1 MCGRFTLRS
10 KPEAVAKEFGLPSMP
25 LLELRYN
32 VAPTQAVAAVR
43 LDSMTGQRRLDLLR
57 WGLVPAW
64 ADGPTIGNRLI
75 NARAETVA
83 ERTAFRQAFLAQR
96 CLVVADAFYE
106 WAKRQEGRK
115 QPFLIRRRD
124 GRPFGFAG
132 LWERW
137 EGDDRTI
144 ESCAVITTEANAL
157 VRPIHGRM
165 PAILQPEDYGFW
177 LDSAIRDKVTLG
189 EVLVPYPADDLV
201 AYPVSTLVNAAAND
215 RVECVQPL
223 PRY

>member
-43 LDSMTGQRRLDLLR
+43 LDLATGQPRLDWLR

-64 ADGPTIGNRLI
+64 ADGPAIGNRLI

-83 ERTAFRQAFLAQR
+83 ERTAFRQAFLARR

-106 WAKRQEGRK
+106 WAKRQDGRK

-132 LWERW
+132 IWEHW
-137 EGDDRTI
+137 EGDAGTI

-177 LDSAIRDKVTLG
+177 LDPAIRDKVTLG
-189 EVLVPYPADDLV
+189 ELLVPYPADDLV
-201 AYPVSTLVNAAAND
+201 AYSVSTLVNAAADD
-215 RVECVQPL
+215 RAECVQPL
-223 PRY
+223 PLH